1 LSLITNTKHRAFK
14 EVSAFNL
21 LTWLKSH
28 VEKVPSFVGGAV
40 DFAALASA
48 TNFGKMLMWKGCT
61 HATEV
66 GHESLADASSLG
78 EASDVLCKS
87 VHNFIGSFWT
97 LFGRASAR
105 QMAEERRAKVIILVV
120 LSHVYLLFLICSSGC
135 VGITEGQEGFL

>member
-1 LSLITNTKHRAFK
+1 
-14 EVSAFNL
+14 
-21 LTWLKSH
+21 
-28 VEKVPSFVGGAV
+28 
-40 DFAALASA
+40 
-48 TNFGKMLMWKGCT
+48 
-61 HATEV
+61 V

-78 EASDVLCKS
+78 EASDVLWKS
-87 VHNFIGSFWT
+87 VRNFIGSFWT